1 MGAVI
6 SINNNIIKKERH
18 IADDNIDVLTRI
30 YDEDIN
36 LAVYKRDVTS
46 EINSYVETLLKN
58 EDTFS
63 LIEIIELNEIKA
75 KLNAVLPGH
84 SYKSAFISD
93 LYNICDMF
101 AVLFDLKKI
110 GLRLTILERAM
121 CPRFHVDHIPCRLL
135 TTYGGVGTEWL
146 SEDNLD
152 RKKLGK
158 GSKGK
163 TDHESGVYA
172 DAKLINRIDACD
184 IALLKGEAWASNSEK
199 GIVHRSP
206 EITKRNSRLLLSL
219 DFV

>member
-6 SINNNIIKKERH
+6 SINNSIIKKERH

-30 YDEDIN
+30 YDQNIN

-46 EINSYVETLLKN
+46 EIKSYIEAFLKH

-63 LIEIIELNEIKA
+63 LIQIVELNEIKA
-75 KLNAVLPGH
+75 KLNAVLPDH
-84 SYKSAFISD
+84 NYKSAFISD

-101 AVLFDLKKI
+101 AVLFDLKEI
-110 GLRLTILERAM
+110 GLRLSILEHAM

-146 SEDNLD
+146 SEDNLN
-152 RKKLGK
+152 RNKLGK
-158 GSKGK
+158 GSIGK
-163 TDHESGVYA
+163 PDHESGVYA
-172 DAKLINRIDACD
+172 DAKLINKIDACD
-184 IALLKGEAWASNSEK
+184 IALLKGEAWTNNSGK

-206 EITKRNSRLLLSL
+206 EITKTNSRLLLSL